1 MKTVVFAAALMAI
14 IVGAADKCGPTI
26 AAGGLLH
33 PAKRTALPAV
43 PSQCAEREFAGSG
56 VTLRGW
62 SCGADGARRGTIV
75 YLHGIADNRGSG
87 VGTIRRFTA
96 QGFDVVAYD
105 SRAHGLSEG
114 ETCTYGYF
122 EKADLGRVMDT
133 LPEGPVILIGTS
145 LGAAVALQAAAL
157 DPRVSGVIAAEVFSD
172 LETVARDRAPFFLTD
187 RTIRKAFVVAEER
200 GSFHVADVSPVE
212 AARHIRV
219 PVLFIHG
226 AADTETAP
234 AHSVRVLGALA
245 GPKRLILVEG
255 AGHNRSLSDPA
266 VWIEID
272 TWLST
277 LSPLRS
283 P

>member
-1 MKTVVFAAALMAI
+1 MKTMLFAAAFTAI
-14 IVGAADKCGPTI
+14 IVTTADKYVPTI

-33 PAKRTALPAV
+33 PAKRTSLAAMP
-43 PSQCAEREFAGSG
+43 PQCAEREFAGSG

-105 SRAHGLSEG
+105 SRGHGLSEG
-114 ETCTYGYF
+114 EICTYGHF

-133 LPEGPVILIGTS
+133 LVEGPVILIGTS

-157 DPRVSGVIAAEVFSD
+157 DARVSGVIAAEAFSD
-172 LETVARDRAPFFLTD
+172 LETVARDRAPVFLTD
-187 RTIRKAFVVAEER
+187 RIIRKAFVIAEER
-200 GSFHVADVSPVE
+200 GSFRIRDVSPVE

-219 PVLFIHG
+219 PVLLVHG

-234 AHSVRVLGALA
+234 AHSVRVFDALA

-255 AGHNRSLSDPA
+255 AGHNRSLSGTQ
-266 VWIEID
+266 VWAEID
-272 TWLST
+272 AWLASA
-277 LSPLRS
+277 PWAKQ
-283 P
+283 